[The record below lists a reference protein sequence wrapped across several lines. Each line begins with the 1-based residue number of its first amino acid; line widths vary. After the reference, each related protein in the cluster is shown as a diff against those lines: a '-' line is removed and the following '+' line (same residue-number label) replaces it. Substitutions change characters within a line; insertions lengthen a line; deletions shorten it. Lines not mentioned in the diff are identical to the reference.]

1 MGDTENKD
9 DESVYKKAGDDPAAA
24 QDSLIGPPYDYSGQ
38 IKVPAEMG
46 MSAAGDDLANNVGGL
61 INYTKLLVEGGGKA
75 SRVNTPLGNKY
86 FLQSG
91 AQCKDGDGNVQKR
104 SIYINHQADGSMP
117 FMSSGT
123 GFTFG
128 SFKGLIPGLMSN
140 IAQINPFQIVGAFT
154 AGARP
159 ACQKIRM
166 SVLKSKRN
174 ATGVVTYEPSEESAY
189 VANVDI
195 KGMNACWFPD
205 QTNPITRRKCIQAFT
220 NMHGHGQDKKSL
232 QGRDKKSLQGRD
244 KKSLQQAN
252 EIQLQKFQ
260 IAQMPEDIIV
270 RVYYMALGVLG
281 LYILFRLFQR
291 KQSV

>member
-1 MGDTENKD
+1 MGDTENNA

-91 AQCKDGDGNVQKR
+91 AQCKDGNGNVQKR

-166 SVLKSKRN
+166 SVLKGKRN
-174 ATGVVTYEPSEESAY
+174 ATGVVTYEASEESAY

-220 NMHGHGQDKKSL
+220 NMNGKSL
-232 QGRDKKSLQGRD
+232 QGHGQDKKSLQGRD